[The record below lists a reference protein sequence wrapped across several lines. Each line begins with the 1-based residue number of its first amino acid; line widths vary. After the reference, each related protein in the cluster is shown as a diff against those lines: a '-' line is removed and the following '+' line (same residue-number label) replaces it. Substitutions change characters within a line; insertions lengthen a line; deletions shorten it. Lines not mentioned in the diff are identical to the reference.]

1 MQPEFQ
7 DGPDAASSVL
17 PPLVCAVT
25 ANWNGL
31 QDTIELVDS
40 LLQQSYEH
48 LEIVV
53 VDNASDG
60 NDADRLEE
68 RYGDRVTIV
77 RNRTNLGCAGGYNSG
92 IHYAQEHFDPQY
104 VLVVNNDVV
113 CDAEMVAELV
123 KAASSQQGIGIVG
136 PKIFYY
142 DWNGRRDIIWSAGGL
157 IHRWGLKIH
166 SQRGGGAEDSHEFDR
181 MQEVDWTSGAAMLL
195 TPAALQDAGYF
206 NTRYFIGHEDI
217 ELCLKAAAAGHRIL
231 YAPRARA
238 WHKVGAS
245 ARKVGISYADPAA
258 YYYLIQ
264 QTFPAHVYAYHLALF
279 PLLLS
284 RWAVLFLLRSRDRSQ
299 LRRFVLDIKRLL
311 TRSGPT

>member
-1 MQPEFQ
+1 MSSNRELAEAYLE
-7 DGPDAASSVL
+7 DAEYTLGEAKMAL
-17 PPLVCAVT
+17 ERGYYHRAV
-25 ANWNGL
+25 
-31 QDTIELVDS
+31 
-40 LLQQSYEH
+40 
-48 LEIVV
+48 
-53 VDNASDG
+53 
-60 NDADRLEE
+60 R
-68 RYGDRVTIV
+68 R
-77 RNRTNLGCAGGYNSG
+77 
-92 IHYAQEHFDPQY
+92 AQEC
-104 VLVVNNDVV
+104 V
-113 CDAEMVAELV
+113 
-123 KAASSQQGIGIVG
+123 
-136 PKIFYY
+136 
-142 DWNGRRDIIWSAGGL
+142 
-157 IHRWGLKIH
+157 
-166 SQRGGGAEDSHEFDR
+166 
-181 MQEVDWTSGAAMLL
+181 
-195 TPAALQDAGYF
+195 
-206 NTRYFIGHEDI
+206 